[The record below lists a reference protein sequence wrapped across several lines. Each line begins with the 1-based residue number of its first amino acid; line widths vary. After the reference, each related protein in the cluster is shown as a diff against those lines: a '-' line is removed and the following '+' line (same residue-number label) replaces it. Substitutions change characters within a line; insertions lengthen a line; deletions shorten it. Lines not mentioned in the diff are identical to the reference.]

1 MLRKSL
7 NFMIKHWETRLAL
20 PSRLVTLVESNGLN
34 KAMRGEDVDAVDAD
48 ALFPGLPQKSL
59 NPFQMA

>member
-1 MLRKSL
+1 
-7 NFMIKHWETRLAL
+7 LAL